1 MEFAKSDFKKTP
13 SLEPVESFQSRRNDL
28 NFFETA
34 LEGVTVMTL
43 VWERPKDLHQMMKRK
58 MTHEIS

>member
-1 MEFAKSDFKKTP
+1 MEFAKSVLRKRT
-13 SLEPVESFQSRRNDL
+13 SLELFDSFQSRRNDL

-43 VWERPKDLHQMMKRK
+43 VLERPKALHQMMKRK
-58 MTHEIS
+58 MT